1 MTTNP
6 AGPGHEEVYETMR
19 NPTTTSPRGRLL
31 VAGAACGAL
40 AFGSLASAPAALAAP
55 APAVSVAAV
64 SASAAAWPVV
74 AQGENSANVRTVQHL
89 LNAAGRSVDA
99 DGVFGA
105 GTAAAVSAFQSDR
118 GLSADGIV
126 GEQTWTA
133 LITTVSSG
141 DSGEAVTAL
150 QVQLNKTGAGLTVD
164 GEFGAATRAAVEGF
178 QSAAGLT
185 VDGVVGPQTWQSLTG
200 SGSGSTPD
208 PGQPGETFATL
219 NDEQLSNVRT
229 IIAEGRTAGVPEYGW
244 VIAIATAMQESRLR
258 NLSGGDRDSVGL
270 FQQRPSYG
278 WGTAAELVDPVYAS
292 RAFYGAA
299 NSPTSN
305 AGLLDVAGWESLPV
319 TEAAQAVQQSGV
331 PDAYAQ
337 WETLAREAVESEG

>member
-1 MTTNP
+1 
-6 AGPGHEEVYETMR
+6 MR
-19 NPTTTSPRGRLL
+19 NPTSTPSIRRPRRLL
-31 VAGAACGAL
+31 IAGVACGAL
-40 AFGSLASAPAALAAP
+40 AFGSIAT
-55 APAVSVAAV
+55 APAVFAAEATV
-64 SASAAAWPVV
+64 TAQSASAAAWPVV
-74 AQGENSANVRTVQHL
+74 AEGENSANARTVQHL
-89 LNAAGRSVDA
+89 LNAAGYTVDA
-99 DGVFGA
+99 DGVYGPA
-105 GTAAAVSAFQSDR
+105 TASAVTSFQADR

-126 GEQTWTA
+126 GEQTWSA

-150 QVQLNKTGAGLTVD
+150 QVQLNKTGAGLSVD
-164 GEFGAATRAAVEGF
+164 GAFGAATQSAVQSF

-185 VDGVVGPQTWQSLTG
+185 VDGIAGPQTWQSLVG
-200 SGSGSTPD
+200 SGSGTTPE

-219 NDEQLSNVRT
+219 SDEQLANVRT
-229 IIAEGRTAGVPEYGW
+229 IIAEGKTAGVPEYGW
-244 VIAIATAMQESRLR
+244 VVAIATAMQESRLR

-270 FQQRPSYG
+270 FQQRPSAG
-278 WGTAAELVDPVYAS
+278 WGDAADLVDPVYAS

-305 AGLLDVAGWESLPV
+305 TGLMDVPGWESMSV
-319 TEAAQAVQQSGV
+319 TEAAQAVQVSAY